1 MKYLIR
7 ILVLLIYFTGGVLEL
22 IYMYPAIIMLPVLMG
37 FNFIINGKFEFK
49 SNIEDKIIL
58 LPLDTFFKLGE
69 KLLSKYK

>member
-22 IYMYPAIIMLPVLMG
+22 IYMYPAIIILPVLMG

-49 SNIEDKIIL
+49 NNLENKIIL

-69 KLLSKYK
+69 KLLNKYK